1 MVRAILAGKKT
12 QTRRIIKFPKNW
24 DGGTIYGNKPFGLKY
39 EDSDGLVHRL
49 APKWQPG
56 DRMWVRETWAEIC
69 YNETGCDGLEC
80 LEHGYEYRADKPGAK
95 YAGGWD
101 NGFDSSEVPPGCKWR
116 PSIFMPRVASRLM
129 LEVTDVR
136 VERLKDISEYDAEQE
151 GFVSDWA
158 ESGFSAV
165 NSFAELWDDI
175 NGEGSFDS
183 DPFVWVIT
191 FKKLDT

>member
-1 MVRAILAGKKT
+1 MVRAILEGRKNK
-12 QTRRIIKFPKNW
+12 TRRIVKFGPDRQVKRSEVDRLGFYEL
-24 DGGTIYGNKPFGLKY
+24 DGTTYGLLSPYGM
-39 EDSDGLVHRL
+39 
-49 APKWQPG
+49 PG
-56 DRMWVRETWAEIC
+56 DRLWVRETWAEIC

-80 LEHGYEYRADKPGAK
+80 LYHGYEYRADKPGAK

-116 PSIFMPRVASRLM
+116 PSIFMPRTACRLM

>member
-24 DGGTIYGNKPFGLKY
+24 DGGTIYGNQPFGLKY

-49 APKWQPG
+49 NQKWQPG
-56 DRMWVRETWAEIC
+56 DRLWVRETF
-69 YNETGCDGLEC
+69 YNEAVFGEPPVWI
-80 LEHGYEYRADKPGAK
+80 YRADTPDYPLPCG
-95 YAGGWD
+95 
-101 NGFDSSEVPPGCKWR
+101 SKWK
-116 PSIFMPRVASRLM
+116 PSIFMPRAASRIL

-136 VERLKDISEYDAEQE
+136 FERLNDISEHDAEQE

-183 DPFVWVIT
+183 DTFVWVIT
-191 FKKLDT
+191 FKSLHT